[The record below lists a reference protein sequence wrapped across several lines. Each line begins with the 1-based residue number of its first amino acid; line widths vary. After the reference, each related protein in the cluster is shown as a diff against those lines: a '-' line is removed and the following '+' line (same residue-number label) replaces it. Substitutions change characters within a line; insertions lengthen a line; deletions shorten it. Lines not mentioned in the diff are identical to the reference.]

1 VLKHSLIIL
10 EGREVCILTRSANT
24 INENPVQ
31 TYCGQEGGL
40 NCACEVTAGI
50 NRGEIYKKKSD
61 TWARRNLNNLN

>member
-31 TYCGQEGGL
+31 TYSGNKSRRDLQ
-40 NCACEVTAGI
+40 
-50 NRGEIYKKKSD
+50 KKSD
-61 TWARRNLNNLN
+61 MWARRNLNNLN